1 MKEAEMS
8 VAPIEDKRG
17 ALEMLGAVGPL
28 TYLFKEGRVG
38 DSLDMI
44 SAVVSVDACRLVLAI
59 GGRVSRGLGVFFG
72 IFLLAAGA
80 LISWGAYDSSKRYG
94 ADFAGVIFAAMLLG
108 GGLLAFSFD
117 FRRPAETLV
126 MLDRRSG
133 RIIAPDPSVN
143 VARVK
148 DLRFLTW
155 VWADSDFAIER
166 VVLGATGAQTFR
178 LRAVQRN
185 AQGELERS
193 IVLLAM
199 IPTMQHAE
207 AAYEFLRRYMAHE
220 DAALPTS
227 VKLVPGGKLNFFEA
241 CKYSFITYLIDVGDD
256 GLPQWPWPFIV
267 LFYGLLAVA
276 LAMAFPFVLGKV
288 LAEWSSQE
296 MRFDPSLVPA
306 AGQPIPGVKLIPARQ
321 AVFAPWE
328 KAYYLACMASGLGL
342 WVWWWYRFLGS

>member
-1 MKEAEMS
+1 MMAWMAYKF
-8 VAPIEDKRG
+8 G
-17 ALEMLGAVGPL
+17 WQ
-28 TYLFKEGRVG
+28 
-38 DSLDMI
+38 
-44 SAVVSVDACRLVLAI
+44 
-59 GGRVSRGLGVFFG
+59 GGRTKGLYVASGLSFSS
-72 IFLLAAGA
+72 LLAA
-80 LISWGAYDSSKRYG
+80 
-94 ADFAGVIFAAMLLG
+94 AAF
-108 GGLLAFSFD
+108 FSFD
-117 FRRPAETLV
+117 LNRVAENLV
-126 MLDRRSG
+126 LLNRQAG
-133 RIIAPDPSVN
+133 KIVAADPSVK
-143 VARVK
+143 VK
-148 DLRFLTW
+148 KAKDIRFLAW
-155 VWADSDFAIER
+155 DWQACDFAIER
-166 VVLGATGAQTFR
+166 VIVSASGAQTFH

-185 AQGELERS
+185 AKGELERS

-220 DAALPTS
+220 DAALPTA

-241 CKYSFITYLIDVGDD
+241 CKHSFITYLIDVGDD
-256 GLPQWPWPFIV
+256 GLPLWPWPFIV

-306 AGQPIPGVKLIPARQ
+306 AGQPIPGLKLIPARQ

-342 WVWWWYRFLGS
+342 WVWWWHRFLGS

>member
-1 MKEAEMS
+1 
-8 VAPIEDKRG
+8 
-17 ALEMLGAVGPL
+17 
-28 TYLFKEGRVG
+28 
-38 DSLDMI
+38 
-44 SAVVSVDACRLVLAI
+44 
-59 GGRVSRGLGVFFG
+59 
-72 IFLLAAGA
+72 
-80 LISWGAYDSSKRYG
+80 
-94 ADFAGVIFAAMLLG
+94 
-108 GGLLAFSFD
+108 
-117 FRRPAETLV
+117 

-321 AVFAPWE
+321 AVFA
-328 KAYYLACMASGLGL
+328 
-342 WVWWWYRFLGS
+342 